1 VGGQDAVRSQ
11 DANGFEGK
19 RILKTLVFCTAYT
32 ENVGEWDRRYTRW
45 VRAVAQ
51 SGLAYDQIL
60 IVDDGSAA
68 LPGWSNV
75 DFMTENGGMPI
86 VEQTNRDRPI
96 FYHFKERWGRA
107 DVWDFPGWHR
117 SFAFAAAFAHAN
129 GFDKV
134 IHLESDAY
142 LISPRIVTY
151 FNSVTEGWIPLFS
164 PKYDFP
170 ELAIQV
176 IAGTQVKAFHDW
188 SRQSYDLLRNRCH
201 ETAMPYTKVERGF
214 TGERYGEHILF
225 IPADADYSAQVQIGR
240 EPSYYWW
247 MDRKTGSDTK
257 RTPQP
262 SAPKMPEERYL
273 LDFRTTG
280 IANDHCIGDGWSH
293 PEPDLR
299 WMIGDCSQ
307 LALPLFPS
315 SKAALFNI
323 RLMPHVWKDT
333 LPQQRVTI
341 YFNKVQVAALHLKSE
356 EVVSF
361 PVPAE
366 LFLRVGR
373 NVLEFFHPDAT
384 SPEQV
389 SSTGDN
395 RKLAIGIV
403 TLGIQFKE
411 RNT

>member
-1 VGGQDAVRSQ
+1 M
-11 DANGFEGK
+11 
-19 RILKTLVFCTAYT
+19 KTLVFCTAYT

-45 VRAVAQ
+45 LRAIAQ
-51 SGLAYDQIL
+51 SGLVYDQAL

-68 LPGWSNV
+68 LPSWPNV
-75 DFMTENGGMPI
+75 DFLIENDGMPV
-86 VEQTNRDRPI
+86 VEKANRDRPI
-96 FYHFKERWGRA
+96 LYHFKERWGRA

-117 SFAFAAAFAHAN
+117 SFAFAAAFAQAN

-142 LISPRIVTY
+142 LISPRIITY

-176 IAGTQVKAFHDW
+176 IAGTQVKAFYDW
-188 SRQSYDLLRNRCH
+188 SRRPYELLRNICH

-214 TGERYGEHILF
+214 KGDRYGEHILY
-225 IPADADYSAQVQIGR
+225 IPTDADYSAQVQIGR

-247 MDRKTGSDTK
+247 MDCKSGSDIK
-257 RTPQP
+257 PLAQP
-262 SAPKMPEERYL
+262 PSSKLPEERFL

-280 IANDHCIGDGWSH
+280 TAKDNCVGDGWSH

-299 WMIGDCSQ
+299 WMIGERSQ

-315 SKAALFNI
+315 TKSATFNI
-323 RLMPHVWKDT
+323 RLLPHVWKGRLAT
-333 LPQQRVTI
+333 QRVTI
-341 YFNKVQVAALHLKSE
+341 YFNKVQVADLHLKSE
-356 EVVSF
+356 EIVSFVVS
-361 PVPAE
+361 PD

-373 NVLEFFHPDAT
+373 NVLEFFHPDAAA
-384 SPEQV
+384 PEHV
-389 SSTGDN
+389 SGSGDS
-395 RKLAIGIV
+395 RQLSVAIV
-403 TLGIQFKE
+403 TLEIRFKD
-411 RNT
+411 